1 MARIFNINLYPS
13 GGWYFRDAEG
23 VKHVG
28 SSLQALVNTVRAYRE
43 RNALDIGDPE
53 MDIVNQL
60 CARDPGYCREEVR
73 RVPTPAP
80 GAPRNPLSTLA
91 QKVSS
96 WVSQRFADRRMG
108 RIKKVTAS
116 EAKRRAAI
124 CARCPKQ
131 LAFPSTCGGCKENV
145 NRLAAE
151 AVANEVLD
159 RSLQCCSILA
169 EWTPTSVWIDSPPEP
184 NNDLPVECWRK
195 LK

>member
-1 MARIFNINLYPS
+1 MARWFNENLYPE
-13 GGWYFRDAEG
+13 GGWWFRDADG

-28 SSLQALVNTVRAYRE
+28 SSFRALLNTVRAYRE
-43 RNALDIGDPE
+43 RAAIEVGELE
-53 MDIVNQL
+53 AEVVNQL
-60 CARDPGYCREEVR
+60 CARNPGYCREEVQR
-73 RVPTPAP
+73 VVPTPS
-80 GAPRNPLSTLA
+80 GPRNTISTLA

-108 RIKKVTAS
+108 RTKKVSAG
-116 EAKRRAAI
+116 EAKRRAQI
-124 CARCPKQ
+124 CAKCPKQ

-159 RSLQCCSILA
+159 HSLQCCSVLS
-169 EWTPTSVWIDSPPEP
+169 EWTPTSVWIDAPPEMNP
-184 NNDLPVECWRK
+184 DLPLECWRK